1 MRFVKALVAAAATLM
16 VATAV
21 HASPIVNTNVR
32 PVAIGATPGSE
43 QSLQSVLNGVFG
55 VGAVNATTNQST
67 AGQWASATSSATS
80 IPTLIIEQTAGAV
93 DQKFGI
99 WFGNDSSN
107 LFMLD
112 LFFGGAVGGST
123 TLQQSA
129 ASIGIDNGVMIIGGG
144 ATFQSSCG
152 TQINCGVFSNALIN
166 PSNFGFYF
174 QTGSGKIAYSID
186 SMNVGGA
193 TDLLAYQGGTST
205 NWLFAFEDGTDND
218 YNDMVVKVESIK
230 VPEPGTL
237 ALLGLGFAGL
247 AAASRRKQKQA

>member
-1 MRFVKALVAAAATLM
+1 MRFVKALVAAAATL
-16 VATAV
+16 VAATAV

-32 PVAIGATPGSE
+32 PVSIGATPGSE

-55 VGAVNATTNQST
+55 VGAVNATNDQST
-67 AGQWASATSSATS
+67 AGQWGSATSSATS
-80 IPTLIIEQTAGAV
+80 IPTLIIEQTSGATA
-93 DQKFGI
+93 QTFGI
-99 WFGNDSSN
+99 WFGNDTAS
-107 LFMLD
+107 LYLLP
-112 LFFGGAVGGST
+112 LFFGGAVGGAT

-152 TQINCGVFSNALIN
+152 TQINCGTFSNALIN

-174 QTGSGKIAYSID
+174 QTGSNSIAYSID
-186 SMNVGGA
+186 SMNAGNA
-193 TDLLAYQGGTST
+193 TDFLAYQGGTST
-205 NWLFAFEDGTDND
+205 NWLFAYEDGTDND